1 MVVFMLCHRP
11 GLTFEERVD
20 RPYGEWSETG
30 ELTKGDFQAE
40 EGDAHKHQADDVG
53 DQEGT
58 C

>member
-1 MVVFMLCHRP
+1 MLCHRP